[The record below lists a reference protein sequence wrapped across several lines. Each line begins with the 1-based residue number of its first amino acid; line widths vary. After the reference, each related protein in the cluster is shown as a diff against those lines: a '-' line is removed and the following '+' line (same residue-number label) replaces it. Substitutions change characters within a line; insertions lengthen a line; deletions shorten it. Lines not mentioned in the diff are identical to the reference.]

1 MVRQA
6 SAASRAI
13 QETYVASCSAEM
25 SFGSAGTGEIYTYER
40 LRCGEANGRDTP
52 DFKPMQT
59 HSSVIENFIREGKGG
74 KGTYL
79 RATDDVLLSKIPD
92 VYRPY
97 GHSTWGRN
105 AAGQTTELAVRL
117 KDGSIL
123 TNGAR
128 FDTPIDE
135 HQRNL
140 ISALEESDSRFSVVP
155 FHSIT
160 AAWTDGE
167 IDDWSDAPFDISD
180 LQKEV
185 SVVIPSGG
193 EEWKYVKVK
202 DKNGRITER
211 QIHTLGDSVLRVKDR
226 FYLSGVDETGKG
238 AGMYF
243 FAELATKQAPPTLE
257 EAYNMLKPKVVR
269 EAEGRELNV
278 LRQGEWFAIPAQVR
292 TSELMRDVERG
303 IAAYR
308 QRHVLGKDGH
318 HELEEAVLYK
328 AGERKGQVYARGVLR
343 HTQDEHGDLDLGT
356 VRWYLIVHNVVGASY
371 TLSGKGTAQFD

>member
-1 MVRQA
+1 
-6 SAASRAI
+6 
-13 QETYVASCSAEM
+13 
-25 SFGSAGTGEIYTYER
+25 
-40 LRCGEANGRDTP
+40 
-52 DFKPMQT
+52 MQT

-74 KGTYL
+74 TGTYV

-92 VYRPY
+92 LYRPY
-97 GHSTWGRN
+97 GHDTWGRN
-105 AAGQTTELAVRL
+105 AAGQTAELAVRL

-123 TNGAR
+123 SNGAR
-128 FDTPIDE
+128 FATPIDQ
-135 HQRNL
+135 HQREI
-140 ISALEESDSRFSVVP
+140 ISALEGSRQRFSVVP

-160 AAWTDGE
+160 AAWTDGKV
-167 IDDWSDAPFDISD
+167 DDWSDAPFDISD

-193 EEWKYVKVK
+193 EEWKYVEVK
-202 DKNGRITER
+202 DRNGRITER

-226 FYLSGVDETGKG
+226 FYLSGVDETGLG

-243 FAELATKQAPPTLE
+243 FAELATKQAPLTLG
-257 EAYNMLKPKVVR
+257 EAYNTLKPKTVR
-269 EAEGRELNV
+269 EAEGRGLNV

-292 TSELMRDVERG
+292 TSELMRDVQRG

-343 HTQDEHGDLDLGT
+343 HTQAEQSDLDLGT
-356 VRWYLIVHNVVGASY
+356 VRWYLVVHNVVGASY

>member
-1 MVRQA
+1 
-6 SAASRAI
+6 
-13 QETYVASCSAEM
+13 
-25 SFGSAGTGEIYTYER
+25 
-40 LRCGEANGRDTP
+40 
-52 DFKPMQT
+52 MQT

-79 RATDDVLLSKIPD
+79 RATDDVLLSKVPD

-97 GHSTWGRN
+97 GHRTWRHN
-105 AAGQTTELAVRL
+105 AAGQTAELAVRL

-160 AAWTDGE
+160 AAWTDGD

-180 LQKEV
+180 LQKAV

-193 EEWKYVKVK
+193 EEWKRIKVK
-202 DKNGRITER
+202 DRNGRITER
-211 QIHTLGDSVLRVKDR
+211 TIHTLGDSVLRVKDR

-238 AGMYF
+238 NGMYF
-243 FAELATKQAPPTLE
+243 FAELATKKAPPTLE
-257 EAYNMLKPKVVR
+257 EAYDIMDNEVPPHR
-269 EAEGRELNV
+269 A
-278 LRQGEWFAIPAQVR
+278 
-292 TSELMRDVERG
+292 
-303 IAAYR
+303 
-308 QRHVLGKDGH
+308 
-318 HELEEAVLYK
+318 
-328 AGERKGQVYARGVLR
+328 
-343 HTQDEHGDLDLGT
+343 
-356 VRWYLIVHNVVGASY
+356 
-371 TLSGKGTAQFD
+371 

>member
-1 MVRQA
+1 
-6 SAASRAI
+6 
-13 QETYVASCSAEM
+13 
-25 SFGSAGTGEIYTYER
+25 
-40 LRCGEANGRDTP
+40 
-52 DFKPMQT
+52 MQT

-79 RATDDVLLSKIPD
+79 RATDDVLLSKIPE

-97 GHSTWGRN
+97 GHDTWGHN
-105 AAGQTTELAVRL
+105 AAGQTAELAVRL

-128 FDTPIDE
+128 FETPINE

-140 ISALEESDSRFSVVP
+140 ISALEDSQHRFSVVP

-160 AAWTDGE
+160 AAWTDGD

-185 SVVIPSGG
+185 SVVVPSGG
-193 EEWKYVKVK
+193 EGWKQVEVK
-202 DKNGRITER
+202 DKNGRITKR
-211 QIHTLGDSVLRVKDR
+211 TIHTLGDSVLRVKDR

-238 AGMYF
+238 SGMYF

-257 EAYNMLKPKVVR
+257 EAYNMLKPKMVR

-278 LRQGEWFAIPAQVR
+278 LRQGEWFAIPARVS

-318 HELEEAVLYK
+318 HELEEAVVYK
-328 AGERKGQVYARGVLR
+328 AGEHKGQVYARGVLR
-343 HTQDEHGDLDLGT
+343 HTKDEHEDLDLGT
-356 VRWYLIVHNVVGASY
+356 GRWYLVVHNVVGASY

>member
-1 MVRQA
+1 
-6 SAASRAI
+6 
-13 QETYVASCSAEM
+13 
-25 SFGSAGTGEIYTYER
+25 
-40 LRCGEANGRDTP
+40 
-52 DFKPMQT
+52 MQT

-74 KGTYL
+74 TGTYV
-79 RATDDVLLSKIPD
+79 RATDDILLSKIPLG
-92 VYRPY
+92 YRPF
-97 GHSTWGRN
+97 GREPWRRN
-105 AAGQTTELAVRL
+105 SAQGETAQLAVRL

-128 FDTPIDE
+128 FGNPIDM
-135 HQRNL
+135 HQRQ
-140 ISALEESDSRFSVVP
+140 IIRALEASHRSFSVVP

-160 AAWTDGE
+160 AAWTDGDV
-167 IDDWSDAPFDISD
+167 DDWSRAPFDISD

-185 SVVIPSGG
+185 SVAVPSGG
-193 EEWKYVKVK
+193 EEWKQVEVK
-202 DKNGRITER
+202 DRNGRITKR
-211 QIHTLGDSVLRVKDR
+211 TIHTLGDSVLRVKDR

-238 AGMYF
+238 SGMYF

-278 LRQGEWFAIPAQVR
+278 LRQGEWFAIPARVS
-292 TSELMRDVERG
+292 TSELMCDVERG

-343 HTQDEHGDLDLGT
+343 HTQDEHNDLDLGT